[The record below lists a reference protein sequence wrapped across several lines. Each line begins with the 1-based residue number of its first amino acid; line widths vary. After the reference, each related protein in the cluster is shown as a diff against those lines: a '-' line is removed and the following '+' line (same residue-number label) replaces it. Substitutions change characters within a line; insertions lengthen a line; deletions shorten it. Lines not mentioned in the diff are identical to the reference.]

1 MKFTT
6 KSASVLLAILAAST
20 IGGTAVFA
28 EGDAED
34 AKVVDGVGKVTVK
47 DATDT
52 EEEGDTD
59 TVEDPE
65 LDGDKDKPDEVIVN
79 KKKGPIKV
87 ERVSEL
93 NFGEI
98 SNASKAITR
107 HAAPIKFSD
116 GSQRGNLIQFAD
128 VRSEVYGYTI
138 QAAMTQ
144 QFKLEGKEDK
154 LGGAEIA
161 YSNGLLKNG
170 TGNTNVGPSTTKAAF
185 TLKEDGTAETVITAD
200 KAKQEGKGRYTF
212 EFGQSDEYNA
222 TNPGAPQGGIA
233 GTDKNSVKLTVP
245 TKTAANMKKG
255 AYEAKITWTVVTAP

>member
-28 EGDAED
+28 DEAED
-34 AKVVDGVGKVTVK
+34 AKVMDGTGKVTVT

-52 EEEGDTD
+52 EDDKDKDKT
-59 TVEDPE
+59 EDPE
-65 LDGDKDKPDEVIVN
+65 EDGDKDTPETVDPN
-79 KKKGPIKV
+79 LNKGPIKV
-87 ERVSEL
+87 ERVSQL
-93 NFGEI
+93 IFGEI
-98 SNASKAITR
+98 SNASKTITR
-107 HAAPIKFSD
+107 HAAPVDFKD
-116 GSQRGNLIQFAD
+116 GSKRGNLIQFSD

-144 QFKLEGKEDK
+144 QFKLTGKEDK
-154 LGGAEIA
+154 LGGSEIA
-161 YSNGLLKNG
+161 YSNGILKKG
-170 TGNTNVGPSTTKAAF
+170 TGNENTAPSVTAAAF
-185 TLKEDGTAETVITAD
+185 TLKEDGAPVTVITAD
-200 KAKQEGKGRYTF
+200 KAKEEGKGRYTL
-212 EFGQSDEYNA
+212 EFGQSDEYDA
-222 TNPGAPQGGIA
+222 TKPGAPQGGIA

>member
-28 EGDAED
+28 EGDA
-34 AKVVDGVGKVTVK
+34 KVMDGTGKVTVT

-52 EEEGDTD
+52 EDD
-59 TVEDPE
+59 KDKDKVEDPE
-65 LDGDKDKPDEVIVN
+65 EDGDKDKPDTIDPN
-79 KKKGPIKV
+79 LNKGPIKV
-87 ERVSEL
+87 ERISQL

-161 YSNGLLKNG
+161 YSNGLLKNS
-170 TGNTNVGPSTTKAAF
+170 TGNENIAPSTTAAAF
-185 TLKEDGTAETVITAD
+185 TLKEDGAPATVITAD

-212 EFGQSDEYNA
+212 EFGQSDEYDA
-222 TNPGAPQGGIA
+222 TKPGAPQGGIA